1 MPSDP
6 PLTAFALNCTLKS
19 SKAEEKSS
27 TDKLIADMFAGMAPL
42 SDLGFTIPA
51 NAGACWVGEAMGS
64 TDYADLKSVPKPV
77 QQTRHTLATN
87 TAHLARPL
95 KRSRYPGLAP

>member
-27 TDKLIADMFAGMAPL
+27 TDKLIADMLAAMKPHGSPARWSAPPTTT
-42 SDLGFTIPA
+42 SSPA
-51 NAGACWVGEAMGS
+51 
-64 TDYADLKSVPKPV
+64 
-77 QQTRHTLATN
+77 
-87 TAHLARPL
+87 
-95 KRSRYPGLAP
+95 